1 MVLNIR
7 DSTQFTVLCLDSTY
21 YNVNCALSGELTKV
35 LNHSLSAADDSITS
49 AQQEISVEN
58 SSQPIVVS
66 PESLTVVQ
74 QKVKPVSDNFVLFKI
89 DYIWGVGDII

>member
-1 MVLNIR
+1 M
-7 DSTQFTVLCLDSTY
+7 
-21 YNVNCALSGELTKV
+21 SGELTKV

-89 DYIWGVGDII
+89 DYIWGVGDIIWIPSWGISDFTIITRQACPSLRIT

>member
-1 MVLNIR
+1 MVLNVR
-7 DSTQFTVLCLDSTY
+7 DSTQFRSTVLCLDSTY
-21 YNVNCALSGELTKV
+21 CDLNCALSGILAKI
-35 LNHSLSAADDSITS
+35 LNHSLSGADGNITS

-74 QKVKPVSDNFVLFKI
+74 QEVKPVSDNLVLIKI
-89 DYIWGVGDII
+89 DYIRGR